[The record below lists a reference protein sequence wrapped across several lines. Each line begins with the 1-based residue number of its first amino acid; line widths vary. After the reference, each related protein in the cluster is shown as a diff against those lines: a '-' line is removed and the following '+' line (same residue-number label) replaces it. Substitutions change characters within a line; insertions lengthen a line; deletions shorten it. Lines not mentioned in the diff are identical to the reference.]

1 MKRKIFV
8 ILGAF
13 ALAVGL
19 IACGNSSDSST
30 AATSAP
36 VADEDSR
43 EARPEEVAADSGGEK
58 STSETPTEN
67 TDEDDNITIF
77 EESPKKLLRE
87 EIWHSSEDGHVLR
100 SYRYEYDEAGHLS
113 KYTDYSDSGDIS
125 SWREYE
131 YDDNGH
137 RIYSAEG
144 CKVDGSIDTW
154 YEYEYNE
161 NGKKIHETRGG
172 GSVAAKFSNYLCE
185 YDYDIFGN
193 LVSSTSYSS
202 VTALTI
208 TSEYDGNENEIKR
221 TTLDRNS
228 GKITLC
234 EYEYDSNG
242 NLIRT
247 IQTTDE
253 LTIVIQEAA
262 YDNNGNQLEEKTYN
276 YGDSIYNGSINV
288 WHEYEYDSNGNKIKH
303 EIRNYNPDGSIDTW
317 YGYEYDSNGNETKYE
332 RKIYNNDGICF
343 RYERYEKEY
352 DNDGNIIKEIQ
363 YIKDDSINFE
373 NEYEY
378 EYDYEYQYKEKGY
391 LVLISKVSK
400 DGTIYNTE
408 YEYDEEGNTIKEPG
422 LGCWIEYV
430 FE

>member
-8 ILGAF
+8 IWGTFVLT
-13 ALAVGL
+13 VGL

-30 AATSAP
+30 TAASAS
-36 VADEDSR
+36 VVEESSS
-43 EARPEEVAADSGGEK
+43 EVQPEEAADDSSSEE
-58 STSETPTEN
+58 STSENPTEN
-67 TDEDDNITIF
+67 TDENDNITIS

-87 EIWHSSEDGHVLR
+87 EIWHSSEDGHVVQ
-100 SYRYEYDEAGHLS
+100 SYHYEYDEAGRWI
-113 KYTDYSDSGDIS
+113 KRTNYSDSGDIN
-125 SWREYE
+125 SWIEYE
-131 YDDNGH
+131 YDGNGH
-137 RIYSAEG
+137 MIYSAEG
-144 CKVDGSIDTW
+144 CKIDGSIDTW
-154 YEYEYNE
+154 REYEYNE
-161 NGKKIHETRGG
+161 NGKKIHITGG
-172 GSVAAKFSNYLCE
+172 GSTGANKFNNYLCDYE
-185 YDYDIFGN
+185 YDILGN
-193 LVSSTSYSS
+193 LISSTSYSS

-208 TSEYDGNENEIKR
+208 TSEYDDSENEIKR

-234 EYEYDSNG
+234 EYEYDGNG

-247 IQTTDE
+247 TQTTDE

-262 YDNNGNQLEEKTYN
+262 YDNNGNQLEEKTYY
-276 YGDSIYNGSINV
+276 YGDSIYDGSINV
-288 WHEYEYDSNGNKIKH
+288 WHEYEYDSNGNEIKH

>member
-185 YDYDIFGN
+185 YEYDIFGN

-247 IQTTDE
+247 TQTTDE

-276 YGDSIYNGSINV
+276 YDGSFCTWHEFGYDSIGNETTHICYNS
-288 WHEYEYDSNGNKIKH
+288 
-303 EIRNYNPDGSIDTW
+303 DGSIQFRR
-317 YGYEYDSNGNETKYE
+317 E
-332 RKIYNNDGICF
+332 R
-343 RYERYEKEY
+343 EY
-352 DNDGNIIKEIQ
+352 DNNGNVVKEIS
-363 YIKDDSINFE
+363 YNNNGGIDFE
-373 NEYEY
+373 NEY
-378 EYDYEYQYKEKGY
+378 QYNDDGY
-391 LVLISKVSK
+391 LVLFSQNSGSGFVV
-400 DGTIYNTE
+400 GAE
-408 YEYDEEGNTIKEPG
+408 YEYDEDGNKIKETG
-422 LGCWIEYV
+422 IGCWTEYIY
-430 FE
+430 E

>member
-242 NLIRT
+242 NHIRT
-247 IQTTDE
+247 TQTTDE

-276 YGDSIYNGSINV
+276 YDGSFCTWHEFGYDSIGNETTHICYNS
-288 WHEYEYDSNGNKIKH
+288 
-303 EIRNYNPDGSIDTW
+303 DGSIQFRR
-317 YGYEYDSNGNETKYE
+317 E
-332 RKIYNNDGICF
+332 R
-343 RYERYEKEY
+343 EY
-352 DNDGNIIKEIQ
+352 DNNGNVVKEIS
-363 YIKDDSINFE
+363 YNNNGGIDFE
-373 NEYEY
+373 NEY
-378 EYDYEYQYKEKGY
+378 QYNDDGY
-391 LVLISKVSK
+391 LVLFSQNSGSGFVV
-400 DGTIYNTE
+400 GAE
-408 YEYDEEGNTIKEPG
+408 YEYDEDGNKIKETG
-422 LGCWIEYV
+422 IGCWTEYIY
-430 FE
+430 E